1 MSSVKKTNLNL
12 VHESEAQRQYAR
24 VKIPATVRIL
34 RDTKSDELFR
44 VYDIS
49 AGGFSINASNHSF
62 IPGNKEKGQLVFVID
77 GFKFLVDVEFETIY
91 VSEQHNKIGFQ
102 FQNIS
107 QRNTAALRYIIT
119 SFLSGEIV
127 SVGDMVATIGRENYT
142 SDRKAKSQPEG
153 QSALQKTTAFIA
165 TAVMFVVGLAAAFF
179 VATQL
184 YNILFV
190 VHSKNAVM
198 SSPAFEV
205 EMPKS
210 GAFKSLVSVGDEV
223 QAGQPIATMSLPL
236 LGYLNGST
244 DNIGADEL
252 EALATRNV
260 SGTLSSPCDCVVS
273 KVHPDSEF
281 IASGASVV
289 SLSDKSSTPA
299 VEAYFDIADAN
310 DLHQGDVLTVEAMGT
325 DYTFDARIES
335 ISVVKNDAVLDNT
348 TVRVVLEPLSKVDS
362 RYSDW
367 PLAVSKEAFNIPE
380 YSF

>member
-1 MSSVKKTNLNL
+1 MSSATKTNLNL

-34 RDTKSDELFR
+34 REAKSDELFR

-49 AGGFSINASNHSF
+49 AGGFSINASNHNF
-62 IPGNKEKGQLVFVID
+62 VPGNKEKGQLVFVID

-107 QRNTAALRYIIT
+107 QRNASALRYIIT
-119 SFLSGEIV
+119 AFLSGEIV
-127 SVGDMVATIGRENYT
+127 SVGDMVATLGRENYT
-142 SDRKAKSQPEG
+142 SDRKAKGQPAG
-153 QSALQKTTAFIA
+153 QSSLQKSAAFVA
-165 TAVMFVVGLAAAFF
+165 TSVVFVIGLVAAFF

-190 VHSKNAVM
+190 VHSKNAVI

-205 EMPKS
+205 EMPKA
-210 GAFKSLVSVGDEV
+210 GAFKSLVKVGDEV
-223 QAGQPIATMSLPL
+223 QAGQPIATMNLPL
-236 LGYLNGST
+236 LGYISGST
-244 DNIGADEL
+244 ENIAADEL

-281 IASGASVV
+281 VSNGTSVV
-289 SLSDKSSTPA
+289 SLSDKSSAPM
-299 VEAYFDIADAN
+299 VDAYFDIADA
-310 DLHQGDVLTVEAMGT
+310 DDVHQGDVLSVNAMGT
-325 DYTFDARIES
+325 DYSFDARVTS
-335 ISVVKNDAVLDNT
+335 ISVVKNDSVIDSQ
-348 TVRVVLEPLSKVDS
+348 TVRVSLEPTSAVDS

-367 PLAVSKEAFNIPE
+367 PLSVSKGAFNIPD